1 MTQTGHLN
9 MKISE
14 QISFSSVA
22 CFKYSLFCN
31 TTEST
36 SKKCT
41 LNLSIRLSRATS
53 ISFHDVNFELCID
66 PLASSSFH
74 AFSVCQDRPIIHQHL
89 MPSLWSWG
97 KPIRWNENYCVMALL
112 TDIRMQIQ
120 TLMWGSPN
128 SVIKLHPPILSEL
141 EVCGGICNG
150 VKKQISPSM
159 NFMGFSQVEN
169 STCSLVNDVLAP
181 FFPQDETFVIHW
193 PIMKLS
199 HI

>member
-89 MPSLWSWG
+89 MPSLWS
-97 KPIRWNENYCVMALL
+97 
-112 TDIRMQIQ
+112 
-120 TLMWGSPN
+120 
-128 SVIKLHPPILSEL
+128 
-141 EVCGGICNG
+141 
-150 VKKQISPSM
+150 
-159 NFMGFSQVEN
+159 
-169 STCSLVNDVLAP
+169 
-181 FFPQDETFVIHW
+181 
-193 PIMKLS
+193 
-199 HI
+199 